1 MSCTKTYFLVP
12 LLKIFRKKSRYKV
25 VQNLYHPNFNITR
38 LHISG
43 YDIKS
48 DDDDDDD
55 DEIEDEDILKSDRK
69 KC

>member
-1 MSCTKTYFLVP
+1 M
-12 LLKIFRKKSRYKV
+12 